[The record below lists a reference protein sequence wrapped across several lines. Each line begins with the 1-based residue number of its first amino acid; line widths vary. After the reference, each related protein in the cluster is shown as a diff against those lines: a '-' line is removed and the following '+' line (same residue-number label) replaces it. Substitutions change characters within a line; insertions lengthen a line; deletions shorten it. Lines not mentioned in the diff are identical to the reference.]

1 MECHVVHIEHAV
13 IGNCIG
19 DVCCKITLFA
29 DKFSLTAVVDLI
41 TAEEQVD
48 DGEFRAISNL
58 RPDIIQNGFRVFV
71 ADDLDESHLRV
82 FFQNQFCLHGGKSGV
97 FRLGDGSRIFSDR
110 AGTSG
115 PFRSTVSFSRH
126 IHDNGHIASFF
137 CQNSKGVQAVL
148 KSAVGKS
155 DPRRFPGDITVSREQ
170 YRTRGTFLY
179 QHIHIGSHAASDILK
194 TVRKPGRADSFFDP
208 FRDLKVSFMRSGDR
222 NPGDRSLIHFQPVPC
237 L

>member
-1 MECHVVHIEHAV
+1 MDHRELRTV
-13 IGNCIG
+13 
-19 DVCCKITLFA
+19 
-29 DKFSLTAVVDLI
+29 
-41 TAEEQVD
+41 
-48 DGEFRAISNL
+48 RNL
-58 RPDIIQNGFRVFV
+58 RPDIIQNGLRVFV

-82 FFQNQFCLHGGKSGV
+82 FFQNQFCLHSGKSGV
-97 FRLGDGSRIFSDR
+97 FSPGDGSRIFAVR
-110 AGTSG
+110 GAG
-115 PFRSTVSFSRH
+115 PFRSVVSFSCH

-148 KSAVGKS
+148 KSTVGKS
-155 DPRRFPGDITVSREQ
+155 DPRRFPVDIAVSREQ
-170 YRTRGTFLY
+170 YCTRGTFLY

-194 TVRKPGRADSFFDP
+194 TVRKTGRADSFFDP

>member
-71 ADDLDESHLRV
+71 ADDLDESHLCV
-82 FFQNQFCLHGGKSGV
+82 FFQNQFCLHGGKPGV
-97 FRLGDGSRIFSDR
+97 FRLGDGGRIFSGR
-110 AGTSG
+110 GAG
-115 PFRSTVSFSRH
+115 PIRSAVSFSCH

-148 KSAVGKS
+148 KSTVGKS
-155 DPRRFPGDITVSREQ
+155 DPRRFPGDIAVSREQ
-170 YRTRGTFLY
+170 YCTRGTFLY

-194 TVRKPGRADSFFDP
+194 TVRKTGRADSLCDP